1 MNLFEIVILIG
12 LIGNT
17 ALGLFILLSNPR
29 RAVNISF
36 FSLTLLMMFWLGSM
50 LFATLQQES
59 SNVLLFWVRQ
69 TSALAGLIP
78 IGVFILQLSI
88 TNPDITIPRILSKLR
103 YWIAICLLMV
113 VVCHSSVFI
122 ISSKA
127 ATATQTVPVSEY
139 GIGFIP
145 YLVFFSAVSIAMI
158 VGLWTSAR
166 KLSGIQ
172 KIESQFLQ
180 LGCWMSFSSGILL
193 YGVSVVFNF
202 QEIGR
207 FVPLSVL
214 ILDAFVAYGIAT
226 RRILAV
232 SAVLQ
237 RVISY
242 VLMTIYLV
250 AVYTFSK
257 WVWAILLRWVVS
269 DVTYISNLLAT
280 LVVAFSVSP
289 AYGWMQAFAH
299 RLFPYATSV
308 NVDEVL
314 KKAGHIFQEV
324 STEDNLTA
332 LFSNLII
339 ETFGAT
345 RLVLLQPDKDGI
357 YYQSHAAPECGDK
370 VSIGKESP
378 LVGLLSRDHEP
389 FTIDML
395 QRMRSSPLIDGAR
408 EELDSL
414 GVAVILGSFMRK
426 EMKAIL
432 LLSQKKSG
440 RIYDLQDQRAL
451 QLICDQFAVALENAS
466 LYTTVQNGKIYNEIL
481 LDSLTSGI
489 IAVNADRV
497 VTVFN
502 QCAQVQIGLP
512 ESAVIDKAMTVLPSA
527 LVECLEA
534 VLKTKAGFRD
544 KDVCIK
550 LGDEDIPIRVSG
562 AIFHGYTGN
571 MLGALLAFNDM
582 TLLKKMEE
590 QLRRTDRLSS
600 IGTLSAG
607 MAHEIKN
614 PLVTIKTFTQ
624 LLPLQ
629 YNDTEF
635 RHTFFD
641 LVGQEVNRIDTIVN
655 RLLNFA
661 RPAKAILK
669 PVSLHDVIENSL
681 RLAEQ
686 QFAQHGISLARHLDA
701 TRHLVEA
708 DAEQLNQ
715 TFVNFFLNAVHA
727 MKKGGR
733 LTVRTTIVKFSP
745 DIPHAESLPNVD
757 RIQVDVQDTGCGIA
771 SEDMSKIFDPFF
783 TTKEDGVGLGLSVSH
798 GIIQEH
804 NGTIDVESEKGK
816 GTVFHVQFPLLAPQE
831 KKDE

>member
-1 MNLFEIVILIG
+1 MNLFQIVILFG
-12 LIGNT
+12 LLGNT
-17 ALGLFILLSNPR
+17 ALGLFVLFSNPKR
-29 RAVNISF
+29 SANVSF
-36 FSLTLLMMFWLGSM
+36 FVLTFLMMLWMGAMYFCSFKHSELI
-50 LFATLQQES
+50 
-59 SNVLLFWVRQ
+59 LLFWIRQ
-69 TSALAGLIP
+69 TSAFAGLIP
-78 IGVFILQLSI
+78 IGVFILQLAIERPEI
-88 TNPDITIPRILSKLR
+88 TGSRMLYELR
-103 YWIAICLLMV
+103 YWLLACLSIV
-113 VVCHSSVFI
+113 VLCHTSIFVLSARNPSEI
-122 ISSKA
+122 EL
-127 ATATQTVPVSEY
+127 VPPTEY
-139 GIGFIP
+139 GWGFWI
-145 YLVFFSAVSIAMI
+145 YMTFFVVAIITFSVGFWKAVNSREGAKRSEI
-158 VGLWTSAR
+158 
-166 KLSGIQ
+166 
-172 KIESQFLQ
+172 QFLQ
-180 LGCWMSFSSGILL
+180 IGCITSFIIGVFLIASAEISG
-193 YGVSVVFNF
+193 S
-202 QEIGR
+202 QEISL

-214 ILDAFVAYGIAT
+214 ALDGFVAYGIAT

-237 RVISY
+237 RVVAY
-242 VLMTIYLV
+242 VLMFCYLIGL
-250 AVYTFSK
+250 YSLS
-257 WVWAILLRWVVS
+257 VWLGRHVFYWFFTDPFYAAH
-269 DVTYISNLLAT
+269 LLAA

-289 AYGWMQAFAH
+289 SYGWMQAFAH

-332 LFSNLII
+332 LFSDLII

-357 YYQSHAAPECGDK
+357 YYQYHAAPECGDK

-395 QRMRSSPLIDGAR
+395 QRMRSSPLIEGAR

-414 GVAVILGSFMRK
+414 GAAVILGSFMRK

-451 QLICDQFAVALENAS
+451 QLICDQFAVALENAN
-466 LYTTVQNGKIYNEIL
+466 LYTAIQNGKIYNEIL

-502 QCAQVQIGLP
+502 QRAQAQTGLL
-512 ESAVIDKAMTVLPSA
+512 ESAVIDKEMDVLPPA

-534 VLKTKAGFRD
+534 ILKTQAGFRD
-544 KDVCIK
+544 KDICIK
-550 LGDEDIPIRVSG
+550 LGDEDIPVRVSG

-624 LLPLQ
+624 LLPQQ
-629 YNDTEF
+629 YSDTEF

-641 LVGQEVNRIDTIVN
+641 LVGQEVKRIDTIVN

-661 RPAKAILK
+661 RPAKAKLK

-686 QFAQHGISLARHLDA
+686 QFAQHGISLDRHLDA

-715 TFVNFFLNAVHA
+715 TFVNFFLNAIHA

-745 DIPHAESLPNVD
+745 DIPQAGALPNVD
-757 RIQVDVQDTGCGIA
+757 RIQVDIQDTGCGIA
-771 SEDMSKIFDPFF
+771 LEDRGKIFDPFF